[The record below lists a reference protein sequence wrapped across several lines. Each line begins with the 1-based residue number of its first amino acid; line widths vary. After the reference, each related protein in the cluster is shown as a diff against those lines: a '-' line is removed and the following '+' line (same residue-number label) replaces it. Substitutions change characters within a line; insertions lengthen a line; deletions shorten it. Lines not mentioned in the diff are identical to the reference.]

1 MLRTKPGKL
10 LRESLGKLPAGFV
23 AAWLLIALVAS
34 ASYSGQPVIWET
46 TGRADL
52 LKGDARGVSISDTGK
67 LMLAPRLSE
76 VFNTEQAFVWSS
88 AVDSQGNVYLGTGH
102 DGKIFRVSAD
112 GRGSLL
118 YDAAELDV
126 TALAAGRD
134 GALYAGTSPEG
145 KVYRITADGHAE
157 VFFDPADKYIWSLAV
172 LADGSLAVGT
182 GDNGKL
188 YRVRAA
194 GARPES
200 SLLVATNQTHVMS
213 LAVTA
218 QGDLIAGTDPGG
230 LVLRISPEGKAFAL
244 FDAHLR
250 EIHALAPAADG
261 SIYALALSDAAS
273 AGRGQSIPAPAP
285 QPAEGGGAPTTSVTI
300 TAVDES
306 GVPIPQ
312 PGQAARSRTDVSNAR
327 SAVFRILP
335 DGATDVVWSSPSI
348 TAFAIAPALQPGSV
362 LIGTADKGRI
372 YSVTNDGRDTL
383 FLQSSEGQISSFL
396 ARGNQV
402 YAASSNQGKLF
413 RFGAELV
420 AEGSYESPVR
430 DAKLTASWGRIWW
443 RGSGNVELQTRTGN
457 GERPD
462 ATWSEWSSPYRDS
475 EGSPI
480 SSPRARFVQ
489 WRATLRSAG
498 TGGQTWMENAS
509 LAYLPRN
516 VAPEILSI
524 SSLPIGVGLQQTV
537 QLQVDPNVES
547 SGLDPSLFG
556 AAVQV
561 PPRRLF
567 QRGARSFQW
576 QAEDRNG
583 DALEYAIYYRPLNET
598 TFRLLKD
605 HLRDNFYTIDGAT
618 LADGRYIIK
627 VIVSDAPENP
637 LGQALSGERLSEPV
651 DIDNTPPVLRAVAT
665 PQSGGASNQV
675 VFEVNDATG
684 KIKRGD
690 FSLDGAPWTPLF
702 PDDGIADSGHEQ
714 YSVALPALAAGEH
727 TVSLRAFDGSGN
739 VGTLSVTLRR

>member
-1 MLRTKPGKL
+1 MLRAKVLKHL
-10 LRESLGKLPAGFV
+10 AAFV
-23 AAWLLIALVAS
+23 AALLLITAS
-34 ASYSGQPVIWET
+34 APATYSGQPIIWET
-46 TGRADL
+46 SGRADL
-52 LKGDARGVSISDTGK
+52 LKGDARGISVSDTGM
-67 LMLAPRLSE
+67 LMLAPRLTE

-88 AVDSQGNVYLGTGH
+88 AVDAQGNAYLGTGH
-102 DGKIFRVSAD
+102 DGKIFRVFPD
-112 GRGSLL
+112 GQGSLL

-126 TALAAGRD
+126 TAIVAARD
-134 GALYAGTSPEG
+134 GAIYAGTSPDG
-145 KVYRITADGHAE
+145 KVYRITPDGHAE
-157 VFFDPADKYIWSLAV
+157 VYFDPADKYIWSLAL

-194 GARPES
+194 GAKPES
-200 SLLVATNQTHVMS
+200 SLLIATNQTHVMS

-244 FDAHLR
+244 FDANLR

-273 AGRGQSIPAPAP
+273 TGRQQSTPSPAPP
-285 QPAEGGGAPTTSVTI
+285 PAETTGTSSTSVTI
-300 TAVDES
+300 TAIDES
-306 GVPIPQ
+306 GVPLPQ
-312 PGQAARSRTDVSNAR
+312 PGQPARSRTDISSAR

-335 DGATDVVWSSPSI
+335 DGATDIVWSSPSI

-383 FLQSSEGQISSFL
+383 LLQSSEGQIASFL
-396 ARGNQV
+396 IRGNQV

-413 RFGAELV
+413 RFGQELV

-462 ATWSEWSSPYRDS
+462 ATWSEWSSPYRDP

-480 SSPRARFVQ
+480 SSPRARFIQ
-489 WRATLRSAG
+489 WRATLRSGAA
-498 TGGQTWMENAS
+498 QTWMEDAS

-516 VAPEILSI
+516 VAPEVLAI
-524 SSLPIGVGLQQTV
+524 SSLPIGVGLQQTA

-556 AAVQV
+556 AVAQV
-561 PPRRLF
+561 PPRRIF

-583 DALEYAIYYRPLNET
+583 DTLEYAIYYRPLKET

-605 HLRDNFYTIDGAT
+605 RLRDSFYTIDGAT

-627 VIVSDAPENP
+627 IIASDAPDNP
-637 LGQALSGERLSEPV
+637 LGQALTGERLSEPV

-665 PQSGGASNQV
+665 PAAGVNRV
-675 VFEVNDATG
+675 VFEVDDATG
-684 KIKRGD
+684 KIRRGD

-702 PDDGIADSGHEQ
+702 PDDGIADSGHER
-714 YSVALPALAAGEH
+714 YSVDLPVLAPGEH

>member
-1 MLRTKPGKL
+1 MLTAKRREEPGKY
-10 LRESLGKLPAGFV
+10 RSG
-23 AAWLLIALVAS
+23 LVAS
-34 ASYSGQPVIWET
+34 LLLLAAFTGAAYAGQPVIWET
-46 TGRADL
+46 GGRADL
-52 LKGDARGVSISDTGK
+52 LKGDARGVSISDTGM
-67 LMLAPRLSE
+67 LMLAPRLTE
-76 VFNTEQAFVWSS
+76 VFNTEQAFVWAS
-88 AVDSQGNVYLGTGH
+88 AVDTQGNVYLGTGH
-102 DGKIFRVSAD
+102 DGKIYRVSPD
-112 GRGSLL
+112 GHGSLF

-126 TALAAGRD
+126 TALATGKD
-134 GALYAGTSPEG
+134 GALYAGTSPDG
-145 KVYRITADGHAE
+145 KVYRITSDTHAE

-172 LADGSLAVGT
+172 FNDGSLAVGT

-194 GARPES
+194 GAKPES
-200 SLLVATNQTHVMS
+200 SLLIATNQTHVIS

-250 EIHALAPAADG
+250 EIHALAVAADG
-261 SIYALALSDAAS
+261 SIYALALSDAA
-273 AGRGQSIPAPAP
+273 ATGRGQSSPAAAP
-285 QPAEGGGAPTTSVTI
+285 QPTDTSGGVPNTSVTI
-300 TAVDES
+300 TAIDES
-306 GVPIPQ
+306 GVPIQSAGQ
-312 PGQAARSRTDVSNAR
+312 PARSRTDISTAR

-348 TAFAIAPALQPGSV
+348 TAFAIAPGLQSGSV
-362 LIGTADKGRI
+362 LIGTSDKGRV

-383 FLQSSEGQISSFL
+383 LLQSSEGQISSFL
-396 ARGNQV
+396 SRGNQV

-413 RFGAELV
+413 RFGQELV

-443 RGSGNVELQTRTGN
+443 RGSGDVELQTRSGN

-462 ATWSEWSSPYRDS
+462 ATWSEWSGSYRDPD
-475 EGSPI
+475 GSPI

-489 WRATLRSAG
+489 WRATLRSGG
-498 TGGQTWMENAS
+498 TTSQTWMEDAS

-516 VAPEILSI
+516 VAPEVLSI
-524 SSLPIGVGLQQTV
+524 SSLPIGVGLQQMA

-556 AAVQV
+556 AVVQA

-605 HLRDNFYTIDGAT
+605 KLRDNFYTIDGAT
-618 LADGRYIIK
+618 LADGRYIVKI
-627 VIVSDAPENP
+627 IASDAPDNP
-637 LGQALSGERLSEPV
+637 LGQSLSGERLSEPV
-651 DIDNTPPVLRAVAT
+651 DIDNTPPVLRVVT
-665 PQSGGASNQV
+665 PVQSGGSSTRV
-675 VFEVNDATG
+675 VFEVDDSTG
-684 KIKRGD
+684 KIRRGD

-702 PDDGIADSGHEQ
+702 PDDGIADSGHER
-714 YSVALPALAAGEH
+714 YSVDLPALAPGEH

-739 VGTLSVTLRR
+739 VGTFSVTLRR

>member
-1 MLRTKPGKL
+1 MLQVKL
-10 LRESLGKLPAGFV
+10 RNHLAGLAVSL
-23 AAWLLIALVAS
+23 LLIGAAAS
-34 ASYSGQPVIWET
+34 ATYSGQPVIWET
-46 TGRADL
+46 GGRADL
-52 LKGDARGVSISDTGK
+52 LKGDARGVSISDTGM
-67 LMLAPRLSE
+67 LMLAPNLTE

-88 AVDSQGNVYLGTGH
+88 AVDNQGNVYLGTGH
-102 DGKIFRVSAD
+102 DGKIYRASAD
-112 GRGSLL
+112 GRGSLF

-126 TALAAGRD
+126 TALAVARD
-134 GALYAGTSPEG
+134 GSVFAGTSPDG
-145 KVYRITADGHAE
+145 RVYRITADGRAE

-172 LADGSLAVGT
+172 LSDGSLAVGT

-188 YRVRAA
+188 YRVRTA
-194 GARPES
+194 GSKPES
-200 SLLVATNQTHVMS
+200 SLLIATNQTHVIS
-213 LAVTA
+213 LALTA

-230 LVLRISPEGKAFAL
+230 LVLRISPNGKAFAL

-273 AGRGQSIPAPAP
+273 AGRSQSVPAPAP
-285 QPAEGGGAPTTSVTI
+285 QSSDSGNPPSASVTI
-300 TAVDES
+300 TAIDES
-306 GVPIPQ
+306 GTPIQ
-312 PGQAARSRTDVSNAR
+312 SQGQTTRSRTDISTAR

-335 DGATDVVWSSPSI
+335 DGGADVVWSSSSI
-348 TAFAIAPALQPGSV
+348 TAFAIAPALQAGSV

-383 FLQSSEGQISSFL
+383 LLQSSEGQISSF
-396 ARGNQV
+396 AVRSGQV

-413 RFGAELV
+413 RFGKELV

-443 RGSGNVELQTRTGN
+443 RGNGGVELQTRTGN

-462 ATWSEWSSPYRDS
+462 ATWSEWSGSYRNPD
-475 EGSPI
+475 GSQV
-480 SSPRARFVQ
+480 SSPRARFIQ

-498 TGGQTWMENAS
+498 IGNQTWMEDAS
-509 LAYLPRN
+509 VAYLPRN

-524 SSLPIGVGLQQTV
+524 SALPIGVGLQQV
-537 QLQVDPNVES
+537 AQLQVDPNVES

-556 AAVQV
+556 AVAQV
-561 PPRRLF
+561 LPRRLF

-583 DALEYAIYYRPLNET
+583 DTLEYAIYYRPLNEN

-605 HLRDNFYTIDGAT
+605 KLRDNFYTIDGAT
-618 LADGRYIIK
+618 LADGRYIVK
-627 VIVSDAPENP
+627 IVASDAPDNP

-651 DIDNTPPVLRAVAT
+651 DIDNTPPVLRAVT
-665 PQSGGASNQV
+665 PPQSTGGGVRAI
-675 VFEVNDATG
+675 FEVDDATG
-684 KIKRGD
+684 KIKKAD
-690 FSLDGAPWTPLF
+690 LSLDGAPWTPLF
-702 PDDGIADSGHEQ
+702 PDDGIADSGHER
-714 YSVALPALAAGEH
+714 YSVELPALGPGEH